1 MCSNL
6 KLKFIHSF
14 IFSLSLSTLSVSSGS
29 VSSRGSLG
37 SLASLG
43 STGSLASLSLTDI
56 YMQGIGYQVTN
67 TSLHDLYRRVENLLQ
82 GHSSSISPS
91 SSVSASS
98 QQGIN
103 ALTGSGNHP
112 LPVTSSASTSGA
124 HSQSSLDNVGSNAS
138 SNTQLN
144 KAMGGSLE
152 NMAELNAALSSSP
165 YLRRVV
171 DHPHP
176 HPHPHLPTS
185 SGASPVPSP
194 PISPHGLAPPPPPPS
209 YEQHVR
215 QRLMGE
221 EQTPP
226 TPTGHGLITND
237 NQYHPPHAH
246 QNAHALLINRPFTG
260 TNNSGFGGIVPHT
273 AHRGQHQQPP
283 QPQQY
288 HHHHTPLTEN
298 MDALLTGGGVCKR
311 TLHDTAAETPL
322 GSNPPLSPIS
332 ESSSGVCNNL
342 SGGNTRSVSAAVSDE
357 SVAGDSGVFEV
368 SIKK

>member
-1 MCSNL
+1 M
-6 KLKFIHSF
+6 
-14 IFSLSLSTLSVSSGS
+14 
-29 VSSRGSLG
+29 
-37 SLASLG
+37 
-43 STGSLASLSLTDI
+43 
-56 YMQGIGYQVTN
+56 TN
-67 TSLHDLYRRVENLLQ
+67 TSLQDLYRRVENLLQ

-98 QQGIN
+98 QQGLN
-103 ALTGSGNHP
+103 ALTGSGNP
-112 LPVTSSASTSGA
+112 STSGDVIGLYFRCA
-124 HSQSSLDNVGSNAS
+124 FAEQSLDNIGSNAS

-144 KAMGGSLE
+144 KATGGSLE
-152 NMAELNAALSSSP
+152 NMVELTTAGLSSSP

-171 DHPHP
+171 DHP

-194 PISPHGLAPPPPPPS
+194 PISPHGLAPPPPPS

-221 EQTPP
+221 DQTPP
-226 TPTGHGLITND
+226 TTAGHGVITND
-237 NQYHPPHAH
+237 NQYHPAHAH
-246 QNAHALLINRPFTG
+246 HPHYHPQDQNAHALLINRPFTG
-260 TNNSGFGGIVPHT
+260 TNNSGFGGIVSHT
-273 AHRGQHQQPP
+273 AHRGQHQHVPP
-283 QPQQY
+283 HQHY
-288 HHHHTPLTEN
+288 HHSPLTEN
-298 MDALLTGGGVCKR
+298 MDALLTGTPGVCKR

>member
-1 MCSNL
+1 MVRSNL
-6 KLKFIHSF
+6 KLKFILSF

-67 TSLHDLYRRVENLLQ
+67 TSLQDLYRRVENLLQ
-82 GHSSSISPS
+82 GHSRSISPS

-103 ALTGSGNHP
+103 ALTGSGNHHP
-112 LPVTSSASTSGA
+112 LPVPSSASTSGA

-144 KAMGGSLE
+144 KATGGSLE
-152 NMAELNAALSSSP
+152 NLAELNAALSSSP

-171 DHPHP
+171 DHP

-226 TPTGHGLITND
+226 TTTTGHGAVTND

-260 TNNSGFGGIVPHT
+260 TNNSGFGGIVPQT
-273 AHRGQHQQPP
+273 AHRGHNQHQPP
-283 QPQQY
+283 HQQY
-288 HHHHTPLTEN
+288 HHTPLTEN

>member
-67 TSLHDLYRRVENLLQ
+67 TSLQDLYRRVENLLQ

-152 NMAELNAALSSSP
+152 NMAELNAVLSSSP

-226 TPTGHGLITND
+226 TTTSHGLITND

-246 QNAHALLINRPFTG
+246 QNAHALLINRP
-260 TNNSGFGGIVPHT
+260 I
-273 AHRGQHQQPP
+273 HRQQ
-283 QPQQY
+283 
-288 HHHHTPLTEN
+288 T
-298 MDALLTGGGVCKR
+298 
-311 TLHDTAAETPL
+311 TAA
-322 GSNPPLSPIS
+322 S
-332 ESSSGVCNNL
+332 E
-342 SGGNTRSVSAAVSDE
+342 E
-357 SVAGDSGVFEV
+357 
-368 SIKK
+368 